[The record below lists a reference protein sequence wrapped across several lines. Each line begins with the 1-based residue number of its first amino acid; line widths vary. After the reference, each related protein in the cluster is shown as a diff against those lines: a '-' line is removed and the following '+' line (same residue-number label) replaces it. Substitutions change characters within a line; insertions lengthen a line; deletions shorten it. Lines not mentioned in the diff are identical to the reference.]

1 LTRTP
6 GAPLAARRNAPFA
19 TTTTEAGARR
29 LAAVNASAAAAGLTP
44 GLPLAEA
51 RALRPDL
58 ALAPADAT
66 ADRLALERLAR
77 WAGRWTPS
85 VAIEGLTEDGGA
97 GLWLDITGCEAL
109 FGGEDALA
117 DAIVA
122 RIAALGLT
130 VRLGLA
136 DTPGAAWAAARF
148 LDGGRARIP
157 PGAQR
162 QLLGP
167 LPLAALRLPA
177 PARQTLARL
186 GLRTV
191 ADLLE
196 RPRAPL
202 GRRVGPRVR
211 HRLDQLLGTAP
222 EPLAPLRPVAPARTR
237 LDFAEPIGTTAD
249 VVAAL
254 DRLLAGLL
262 DMMERR
268 GRGPRALRLT
278 AYRVDGSTRSST
290 LSVGRPTRDAAHL
303 ARLFRDRLEALDAG
317 FGIETMTLE
326 APRHQPLR
334 PTQTTMAPAEP
345 GRDPATGAATAA
357 GATLGHLLDRLVER
371 CGADN
376 VVRLAAVASHR
387 PERAQA
393 AVSPDAGARGLD
405 TLWPGHQAPRPV
417 RLLRHPQTVPAPVP
431 PPHPL
436 SIERIGAEWW
446 RGPAGGQDV
455 DLLRVEDGAGV
466 RLWIARDAT
475 GWTRRGLFP

>member
-1 LTRTP
+1 M
-6 GAPLAARRNAPFA
+6 
-19 TTTTEAGARR
+19 
-29 LAAVNASAAAAGLTP
+29 
-44 GLPLAEA
+44 PLAEA
-51 RALRPDL
+51 RALRADL
-58 ALAPADAT
+58 ALAPGDTT
-66 ADRLALERLAR
+66 ADRFALERLAR
-77 WAGRWTPS
+77 WAGRWTPT

-122 RIAALGLT
+122 RIAAFGLT

-148 LDGGRARIP
+148 LDGDRARIP

-177 PARQTLARL
+177 PACQTLARL

-211 HRLDQLLGTAP
+211 HRLDQLLGATP

-278 AYRVDGSTRSST
+278 AYRVDGSTRSGT

-317 FGIETMTLE
+317 FGIESMTLE
-326 APRHQPLR
+326 ALRHQPLR

-345 GRDPATGAATAA
+345 GRGATKGTPA

-371 CGADN
+371 CGAEN

-387 PERAQA
+387 PECAQA
-393 AVSPDAGARGLD
+393 AVSPDADARAVEGR
-405 TLWPGHQAPRPV
+405 WPIHQAPRPV
-417 RLLRHPQTVPAPVP
+417 RLLRHPQTVPAPAP

-455 DLLRVEDGAGV
+455 DLLRVEDARGV